1 MIPEQIRNLI
11 PSRTKRAASA
21 AFTTTHWS
29 VVLTAQHE
37 SPAAEAALEK
47 LCRGYWRPI
56 YSFLRRQG
64 AGREDAEDLTQAFFA
79 LLLERRG
86 FDAVRQEKG
95 RLRCYLLASLKHFL
109 ANERRRATRAK
120 RGKGQRA
127 IPLEELRAN
136 QWTDVALA
144 SPLLGITV
152 PTAPNLLVSICPWSC
167 ANFPRN
173 LKPELLQYH
182 SETRPTLVFHH

>member
-1 MIPEQIRNLI
+1 MIPKQIRNLI
-11 PSRTKRAASA
+11 PSRTKQAASA
-21 AFTTTHWS
+21 AFTTTHCS

-56 YSFLRRQG
+56 SFLRRQG

-79 LLLERRG
+79 LLLERRD

-95 RLRCYLLASLKHFL
+95 RLRSYLLASLKHFL

-136 QWTDVALA
+136 EWTDVALA

-152 PTAPNLLVSICPWSC
+152 PTAPNLLVSISC